1 MQRLFAAIKVIPEV
15 KLLSNYREL
24 KSLLHNDK
32 ITWVGEQ
39 NIHITLKFF
48 LATLPKAIF
57 LLSKTYLVRLPVVI
71 TLLF

>member
-15 KLLSNYREL
+15 TLLSNYREL

-39 NIHITLKFF
+39 NIHITLKF